1 MNTITKPVAF
11 AGASVDL
18 PEDIL
23 DQPAFY
29 ERVPLLRIFE
39 DCLYRTSML
48 HPEYYRKHG
57 RFFVAEAGTY
67 RGRGLK
73 AMLEIAKR
81 VNVNVFASGL
91 DSFEGLPALS
101 ETDRAEA
108 PKNSSYLKRTLFSD
122 TTKREVDAY
131 LNEEFADNFELVEGF
146 FEDTL
151 RTLRDCKYA
160 FVNLDCDLYSSH
172 MDCMEY
178 FYNRLLPGGVM
189 FFDDYNSSQYP
200 MAKLA
205 IDNFLANRSEK
216 LLHISYCVNTGNNVK
231 AYFIKQ

>member
-18 PEDIL
+18 PEDVL
-23 DQPAFY
+23 DQPAFF
-29 ERVPLLRIFE
+29 ERVPLLRVFE
-39 DCLYRTSML
+39 DCLCRTFLL
-48 HPEYYRKHG
+48 HGEYYKKHG

-73 AMLEIAKR
+73 AMLEIARK
-81 VNVNVFASGL
+81 VGINIFASGL

-101 ETDRAEA
+101 KTDRDEA
-108 PKNSSYLKRTLFSD
+108 PKNSSYLKRTLFAD
-122 TTKREVDAY
+122 TTKREVEAY
-131 LNEEFADNFELVEGF
+131 INDDFPDNFELIEGF

-151 RTLRDCKYA
+151 PGLRDCKYA

-200 MAKLA
+200 MAKSA
-205 IDNFLANRSEK
+205 IDNFLEHRPEN
-216 LLHISYCVNTGNNVK
+216 LLHTSYCVNTGNNVK
-231 AYFIKQ
+231 SYFIKQ